1 MSHDFSI
8 ILLKTRIT
16 VMLSFSVWE
25 CAGGVLVAYLIGL
38 VVYRLYF
45 HPLSEFPGPKLAA
58 ATVWYEFYYDGI
70 KGGRYTFKI
79 REMHEQ
85 YGPIIRIS
93 PNELHC
99 NDLGFIDTLYA
110 GGSAR
115 RDKYAYYA
123 TQFGISESAFG
134 TVNHNLH
141 RLRRGAIN
149 RFFSRASVSKLEPVI
164 YDKVELLCRQLRTH
178 LRDENPV
185 QLNMAFS
192 CFTTDV
198 VAAYAFAKSYDFL
211 ADASFELNFH
221 EPMMSGIRLGSYF
234 KQFPFLIP
242 LMDSLPN
249 SWVAALNPAMGRYL
263 AWQHGFET
271 QIREI
276 KDRKDAGKPIA
287 EDYNSHISIFDELL
301 ESNLPDREKST
312 TRLWQE
318 CQAIIGAGTETV
330 AWTLSVIFFY
340 VLNNH
345 NVYENLMMELEGA
358 IPDPVS
364 RLSWSDLE
372 KLPYLNACIS
382 EGLRLSYGIASR
394 LQRISPDGP
403 LLYRPS
409 DGVDASRSE
418 YVIPRG
424 TPVGMTS
431 VLVHHNPKFFP
442 RSSEFDPKRWLDAQ
456 GGIDRTLEK
465 YLISFSRGSRQCV
478 GINLAHAEL
487 FMVTG
492 LLFRRLGRHL
502 RLYETGLDDVEVL
515 HDFFMPTPKLD
526 SKGIRVLLV

>member
-1 MSHDFSI
+1 
-8 ILLKTRIT
+8 
-16 VMLSFSVWE
+16 MLSSSVWMW
-25 CAGGVLVAYLIGL
+25 AGAILVAYLIAL
-38 VVYRLYF
+38 VAYRLLF
-45 HPLSEFPGPKLAA
+45 HPLSAFPGPKLAA

-70 KGGRYTFKI
+70 KGGQYTFKI
-79 REMHEQ
+79 WEMHEK

-99 NDLGFIDTLYA
+99 NDPAFIDTLYA

-123 TQFGISESAFG
+123 TQFGAFG
-134 TVNHNLH
+134 TVDHHLH

-149 RFFSRASVSKLEPVI
+149 RFFSKTSVSKLEPMI
-164 YDKVELLCRQLRTH
+164 HDKIDLLCQQLRTH
-178 LRDENPV
+178 LRDRNPV

-211 ADASFELNFH
+211 ADASFEHNIH
-221 EPMMSGIRLGSYF
+221 DPMMSGVRLGAYF
-234 KQFPFLIP
+234 KQFPSLIP
-242 LMDSLPN
+242 LMNSLPD
-249 SWVAALNPAMGRYL
+249 SWVMVLNPAMGRYIQ
-263 AWQHGFET
+263 WQRGFET
-271 QIREI
+271 QIREL
-276 KDRKDAGKPIA
+276 KDQKEVGQKIAKDENA
-287 EDYNSHISIFDELL
+287 HTSIFNELL
-301 ESNLPDREKST
+301 DSDLPDQEKST

-330 AWTLSVIFFY
+330 AWTLSVILFY
-340 VLNNH
+340 VLNDRDI
-345 NVYENLMMELEGA
+345 YERLMAEL
-358 IPDPVS
+358 
-364 RLSWSDLE
+364 
-372 KLPYLNACIS
+372 
-382 EGLRLSYGIASR
+382 EGLRLSYGVCSR
-394 LQRISPDGP
+394 LQRISPDSP
-403 LLYRPS
+403 LTYRPS
-409 DGVDASRSE
+409 DMVDASRSE

-431 VLVHHNPKFFP
+431 VLVHHNPKIFP
-442 RSSEFDPKRWLDAQ
+442 RSSDFDPRRWLDAR
-456 GGIDRTLEK
+456 GRIDRTLEK

-492 LLFRRLGRHL
+492 LLFRRMGPHL
-502 RLYETGLDDVEVL
+502 RLYETGHDDVEML